1 MSRCGALE
9 VPMLAC
15 CVSPPSRCRSRN
27 QRKEEKMK
35 LHILYDRTGR
45 ILAAVHLDPAERPYG
60 EAVGELRPVPRKG
73 QMSGDF
79 EVPSEYAERGFVE
92 ACGALCID
100 PKARKLILSR
110 IEARL
115 QQRVQDVR
123 RNGRFH
129 PPLTEARLCREFLV
143 VRRLRGFESRVS
155 GFELHSTDCR
165 GASSD

>member
-1 MSRCGALE
+1 MLRCGALE
-9 VPMLAC
+9 VQMLTC

-27 QRKEEKMK
+27 QRKEGKMK

-92 ACGALCID
+92 ACGA
-100 PKARKLILSR
+100 RSEER
-110 IEARL
+110 
-115 QQRVQDVR
+115 RVGKEVR
-123 RNGRFH
+123 S
-129 PPLTEARLCREFLV
+129 E
-143 VRRLRGFESRVS
+143 
-155 GFELHSTDCR
+155 
-165 GASSD
+165 